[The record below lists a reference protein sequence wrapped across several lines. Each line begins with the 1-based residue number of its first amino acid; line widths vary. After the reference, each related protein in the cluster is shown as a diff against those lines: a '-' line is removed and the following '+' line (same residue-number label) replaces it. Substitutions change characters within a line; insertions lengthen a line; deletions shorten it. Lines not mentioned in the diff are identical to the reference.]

1 MVKSFGYGCKI
12 IHFYTLTKN
21 IFNLF
26 LFAYIC
32 GMEKQKRG
40 RKPKPAHLKVQMVTA
55 YITKE
60 QKDLINKEFG
70 NLTNAVKIHI
80 LSKFNGHRDSFG
92 HWQPVDGQR
101 AEVCPKI
108 D

>member
-26 LFAYIC
+26 LFSYIC

-40 RKPKPAHLKVQMVTA
+40 RKPKPAHLKVQMVAA
-55 YITKE
+55 YLTKE
-60 QKDLINKEFG
+60 HKDLIISNYG
-70 NLTNAVKIHI
+70 SLTKAVLHEVIGKIHANQYLEKQEEI
-80 LSKFNGHRDSFG
+80 HLSH
-92 HWQPVDGQR
+92 Q
-101 AEVCPKI
+101 
-108 D
+108 

>member
-1 MVKSFGYGCKI
+1 MFKSFGYGCKI

-40 RKPKPAHLKVQMVTA
+40 RKPKPAHLKVHMLAA
-55 YITKE
+55 YLTKE
-60 QKDLINKEFG
+60 QIDLIHNEFG
-70 NLTNAVKIHI
+70 NLTNAVKYHI
-80 LSKFNGHRDSFG
+80 LSKYNGYRDSSG
-92 HWQPVDGQR
+92 YWQPMDGQR
-101 AEVCPKI
+101 AEVCPKV